1 MSNPPQKLN
10 GTKEQM
16 KEHVMN
22 LWEEAYSK
30 HKEGARAPINPEVQP
45 NHHLS
50 DSPEDNAEAT
60 AYRSFEEMYYWNRR
74 KPQTDNQHVQDQE
87 PKLNGPVKEM
97 KSPFTPRVQSNTL
110 SPSYPAM
117 LSKMHDSLS
126 DTWSNIL
133 VGSEQDINTLLVCG
147 AARKEGTT
155 FISYHLAMFLA
166 KEYSMKVLYV
176 DTNMNHESIPKIQ
189 NLPGL
194 YSYVSEG
201 AELASLV
208 LKTEYPGMH
217 LLPSG
222 AGVISKKISGNMLTR
237 ESIDKLIKFCRVN
250 FNITII
256 DGQPIT
262 TSPIMIE
269 FAKKVDMAIV
279 VCRYGVSRQEV
290 SKLAIDKLIHCK
302 TKSVGVILNDRQFPI
317 PQMLYRIM
325 G

>member
-1 MSNPPQKLN
+1 
-10 GTKEQM
+10 
-16 KEHVMN
+16 MN

-30 HKEGARAPINPEVQP
+30 HKEGGRGPINPEVQP

-50 DSPEDNAEAT
+50 DSPDDKTEPI

-74 KPQTDNQHVQDQE
+74 KPETYNKPVQNLE
-87 PKLNGPVKEM
+87 LKPNAPVKEI
-97 KSPFTPRVQSNTL
+97 KSRFTPRTQSNTL
-110 SPSYPAM
+110 SPSYPKM
-117 LSKMHDSLS
+117 LSKLHNGLS

-133 VGSEQDINTLLVCG
+133 VGSEQDIKTLLVCG

-155 FISYHLAMFLA
+155 LISYHLAMFLS

-176 DTNMNHESIPKIQ
+176 DTNLNHVPIPKIQ

-201 AELASLV
+201 EELASLV
-208 LKTEYPGMH
+208 LKTEYPGLY

-222 AGVISKKISGNMLTR
+222 AGIISRKVSSNRLTR
-237 ESIDKLIKFCRVN
+237 VSIENLIKFCRDN

-269 FAKKVDMAIV
+269 FAKKVDMAIL
-279 VCRYGVSRQEV
+279 VCRYGISRQEV
-290 SKLAIDKLIHCK
+290 SKLAIDKLINCK

-317 PQMLYRIM
+317 PQMLYKIM

>member
-1 MSNPPQKLN
+1 
-10 GTKEQM
+10 
-16 KEHVMN
+16 MN

-30 HKEGARAPINPEVQP
+30 HKEGGRGPTDPEVQP

-50 DSPEDNAEAT
+50 DSPDDNAEPT

-74 KPQTDNQHVQDQE
+74 KPQTDDTRAKDRE
-87 PKLNGPVKEM
+87 PKPNGSVKEM
-97 KSPFTPRVQSNTL
+97 KSRFTPRMQSNTV

-133 VGSEQDINTLLVCG
+133 VGSEQDIKTLLVCG

-155 FISYHLAMFLA
+155 FISYHLAMFLS

-176 DTNMNHESIPKIQ
+176 DTNLNHEPIPKIQ
-189 NLPGL
+189 DLPGL

-201 AELASLV
+201 EELASLV
-208 LKTEYPGMH
+208 LKTEYPGLY

-222 AGVISKKISGNMLTR
+222 AGIVERKASGNMLTR
-237 ESIDKLIKFCRVN
+237 ETIENLIKFCRNN
-250 FNITII
+250 FDITII

-269 FAKKVDMAIV
+269 FAKKVDMAIL

-290 SKLAIDKLIHCK
+290 SKLAIDKLINCK
-302 TKSVGVILNDRQFPI
+302 TKSVGVVLNDRQFPI

>member
-1 MSNPPQKLN
+1 
-10 GTKEQM
+10 
-16 KEHVMN
+16 MN
-22 LWEEAYSK
+22 LWEEAYFK
-30 HKEGARAPINPEVQP
+30 HKEGGRSPIHPEVEP
-45 NHHLS
+45 NHQLD
-50 DSPEDNAEAT
+50 DSPDNNAEPT
-60 AYRSFEEMYYWNRR
+60 AYRSFEEMYYWNAR
-74 KPQTDNQHVQDQE
+74 KPQTYNRRAQDPEQK
-87 PKLNGPVKEM
+87 PNGPVKEM
-97 KSPFTPRVQSNTL
+97 KSRFTPRMQSSTL

-133 VGSEQDINTLLVCG
+133 VGSDQDIKTLLVCG

-155 FISYHLAMFLA
+155 FISYHLAMFLS
-166 KEYSMKVLYV
+166 KEYSMRVLYV
-176 DTNMNHESIPKIQ
+176 DTNLNHTPIPKIQ

-201 AELASLV
+201 EELASLV
-208 LKTEYPGMH
+208 LKTEYPGLY

-222 AGVISKKISGNMLTR
+222 AGIIERKGSSNLLTR
-237 ESIDKLIKFCRVN
+237 ESIETLIKFCRNN
-250 FNITII
+250 FDITII

-262 TSPIMIE
+262 ASPIMIE
-269 FAKKVDMAIV
+269 FAKKVDMAIL

-290 SKLAIDKLIHCK
+290 SKLAIDKLINCK
-302 TKSVGVILNDRQFPI
+302 TKSVGVVLNDRQFPI

>member
-1 MSNPPQKLN
+1 
-10 GTKEQM
+10 
-16 KEHVMN
+16 MN

-30 HKEGARAPINPEVQP
+30 HKEGGRCPINPDVEP

-50 DSPEDNAEAT
+50 DSPDDKTEPT

-74 KPQTDNQHVQDQE
+74 KPETYNQ
-87 PKLNGPVKEM
+87 
-97 KSPFTPRVQSNTL
+97 RVQNQEQKPNAPVNEKKSGFIPRMQSNAL

-117 LSKMHDSLS
+117 LSKMHKSLS

-133 VGSEQDINTLLVCG
+133 VGSEQDIKTLLVCG
-147 AARKEGTT
+147 AARREGTT
-155 FISYHLAMFLA
+155 LISYHLAMFLS
-166 KEYSMKVLYV
+166 KEYGMKVLYV
-176 DTNMNHESIPKIQ
+176 DTNLNHVPIPKIQ

-194 YSYVSEG
+194 YSYESEG
-201 AELASLV
+201 EELASLV
-208 LKTEYPGMH
+208 LKTEYPGLY

-222 AGVISKKISGNMLTR
+222 AGIISRKVSSNRLTR
-237 ESIDKLIKFCRVN
+237 VSIENLIKFCRDN

-269 FAKKVDMAIV
+269 FAKKVDVAIL
-279 VCRYGVSRQEV
+279 VCRYGISRQEV
-290 SKLAIDKLIHCK
+290 SKLAIDKLIKCK

-317 PQMLYRIM
+317 PQMLYKIM